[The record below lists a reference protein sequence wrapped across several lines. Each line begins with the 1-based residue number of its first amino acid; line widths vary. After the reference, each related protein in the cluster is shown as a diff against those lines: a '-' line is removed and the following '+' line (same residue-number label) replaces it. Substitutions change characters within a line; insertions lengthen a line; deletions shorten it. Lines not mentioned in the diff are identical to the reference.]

1 MSVQLFPTTVIGSM
15 PRPPAVKDLLD
26 AYEDGSVSFDAF
38 QHRCDAFVQFVIAL
52 QEQAGIDIISD
63 GEWRRTSYV
72 DVVTE
77 VMDGFEYV
85 ERELFTYHKC
95 IVEKMAPKRESVVAE
110 EAAFLKEHASVGTK
124 ACLPSPYLMGT
135 RMWEPKYSKGAYATR
150 EEFMWELVPVM
161 RKELDALLEVG
172 IDVIQLDEPHLCVFV
187 DRDVQSQYEDPQAEM
202 QLAVDLLNAIVEGHE
217 PSTLAVHLCRRNWGR
232 KGWGAEGGYEP
243 LLPYIQQLKVKS
255 LMMEFA
261 IPVAG
266 DVAVL
271 DQLPQHYTI
280 GLGCVDCRFPEIE
293 SANTIADRVR
303 KATSIIA
310 PERIQLNPDCG
321 FAPGMLPEVP
331 LDEAYEKLKNEVAAA
346 RLLRDEYGGEGS
358 S

>member
-1 MSVQLFPTTVIGSM
+1 
-15 PRPPAVKDLLD
+15 
-26 AYEDGSVSFDAF
+26 
-38 QHRCDAFVQFVIAL
+38 
-52 QEQAGIDIISD
+52 
-63 GEWRRTSYV
+63 
-72 DVVTE
+72 
-77 VMDGFEYV
+77 
-85 ERELFTYHKC
+85 
-95 IVEKMAPKRESVVAE
+95 
-110 EAAFLKEHASVGTK
+110 
-124 ACLPSPYLMGT
+124 
-135 RMWEPKYSKGAYATR
+135 
-150 EEFMWELVPVM
+150 
-161 RKELDALLEVG
+161 
-172 IDVIQLDEPHLCVFV
+172 
-187 DRDVQSQYEDPQAEM
+187 
-202 QLAVDLLNAIVEGHE
+202 
-217 PSTLAVHLCRRNWGR
+217 
-232 KGWGAEGGYEP
+232 
-243 LLPYIQQLKVKS
+243 
-255 LMMEFA
+255 MMEFA

-321 FAPGMLPEVP
+321 FAPGMLSEVP